1 VDAVLTMSDIT
12 VRKQAEL
19 ELSEARQILSNLLTL
34 REKEILKLMV
44 NRSSTKEIVFNLNIS
59 HLTVEAYRQNIMIK
73 LESGDMSMLVSFAV
87 AHKLVSESLFNSLDI
102 NLKKKIVLICSSGLF
117 LLQSNALF
125 RKLLIFFHHHCHHNF
140 QDHKCLQ

>member
-1 VDAVLTMSDIT
+1 MSDIAA
-12 VRKQAEL
+12 RKQAEL

-73 LESGDMSMLVSFAV
+73 LELGDMSMLVSIAV
-87 AHKLVSESLFNSLDI
+87 AHKLVPVS
-102 NLKKKIVLICSSGLF
+102 
-117 LLQSNALF
+117 
-125 RKLLIFFHHHCHHNF
+125 
-140 QDHKCLQ
+140 